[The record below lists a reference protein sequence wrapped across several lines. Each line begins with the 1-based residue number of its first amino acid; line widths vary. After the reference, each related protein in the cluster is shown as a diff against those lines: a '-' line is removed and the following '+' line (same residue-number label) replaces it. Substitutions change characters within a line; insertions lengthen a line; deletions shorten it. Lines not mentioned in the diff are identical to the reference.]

1 MIAKELIFREPLC
14 LGEHKTLLDAKM
26 AFELHDADVLAVLRP
41 DGTPHGVLSRR
52 NLQDYLRRGNSL
64 STPLPQLTTE
74 EFVCISDTSDVRT
87 VFDKDILVALVVSS
101 DKKVKALVTKQDL
114 LRAYYD
120 KLEVTNTNLH
130 AILGAVNAA
139 LVAID
144 KDGKITYVNGCAKEL
159 LEVQSRPLV
168 GTSIEQFLPE
178 ASMREVAL
186 AFNVQTSFKATMM
199 GKSYSI
205 NAVPIKGKTN
215 PAGAVLVLADD
226 SREELLR
233 SQLHEEKN
241 HSEILQTILDIAY
254 DGIVVVDAQGIITM
268 MSRSYLNFID
278 LTRDQVIG
286 RHVTDVIEN
295 TRMHIVIETGIPEV
309 ADIQRIKGSYMVA
322 TRIPIFSGGQVIGAI
337 GKVLFRN
344 IDDLASLYQK
354 IGKMEEQL
362 QVYKGQLNRSNRAR
376 YSFADIVGR
385 SEALSLAKRQA
396 TKAAAS
402 DTTVLLLGESG
413 VGKEIFAQA
422 IHTHSKRANQ
432 AFIKVNCAAIPNEL
446 METEFFGYEE
456 GTFPGAKVGGKIGK
470 FEAADGGTIFLDEI
484 ADMPLP
490 MQAKILR
497 VLQEREIEKIGAVSP
512 QKVDVRVIVSSNQDL
527 EERVRT
533 GRLRQDLYYRIN
545 AWTLTIPPLR
555 QRKED
560 IEDLVEHI
568 LDKYSHKH
576 GKYVEKVSERAM
588 ALLYKYSWP
597 GNVRE
602 LENEIARSV
611 GLLDNGWV
619 VLPEHL
625 SEKITGA
632 VAPPAIRP
640 LEEVLLAAEKQ
651 ALADS
656 LQICTQNK
664 SCAAK
669 LLGISRSSLYE
680 KLLKHGFL
688 Q

>member
-1 MIAKELIFREPLC
+1 VIAKDLIFREPLC
-14 LGEHKTLLDAKM
+14 LSEHKTLLDARL
-26 AFELHDADVLAVLRP
+26 AFEQHDVDVLAVLRT
-41 DGTPHGVLSRR
+41 DGAPQGVLSRR
-52 NLQDYLRRGNSL
+52 RLHDLLRRGSSL
-64 STPLPQLTTE
+64 ATPLPQLVGE
-74 EFVCISDTSDVRT
+74 EFVCIRDTSDVRA
-87 VFDKDILVALVVSS
+87 VFDKDVLAALVVSPEQ
-101 DKKVKALVTKQDL
+101 KVKAIVTKQDL

-139 LVAID
+139 LIAID
-144 KDGKITYVNGCAKEL
+144 KEGKITYANGYANEL
-159 LEVQSRPLV
+159 FEVPGHSLA
-168 GTSIEQFLPE
+168 GTKIELFLPE
-178 ASMREVAL
+178 ASLREVSL
-186 AFNVQTSFKATMM
+186 AFNVQTSFKAVIR
-199 GKSYSI
+199 GKHYSI
-205 NAVPIKGKTN
+205 NAVPIRGKTS
-215 PAGAVLVLADD
+215 PAGAVIVLEDD

-233 SQLHEEKN
+233 SQLVQEKN

-268 MSRSYLNFID
+268 MSRAYLSFLN
-278 LTRDQVIG
+278 LTHEQVIG

-309 ADIQRIKGSYMVA
+309 AEIQRIKGNYMVA
-322 TRIPIFSGGQVIGAI
+322 TRIPIFRGGKIIGAI

-362 QVYKGQLNRSNRAR
+362 QVYKGQLSLSNRAR

-385 SEALSLAKRQA
+385 SEAILLAKRQA
-396 TKAAAS
+396 AKAAAS

-422 IHTHSKRANQ
+422 IHSHSKRSNQ
-432 AFIKVNCAAIPNEL
+432 AFIKVNCAAIPSEL

-484 ADMPLP
+484 ADMPLA

-568 LDKYSHKH
+568 LDKYSHKY
-576 GKYVEKVSERAM
+576 GKYVERASEKAM

-602 LENEIARSV
+602 LENEIARAM
-611 GLLDNGWV
+611 GLLDSGWV
-619 VLPEHL
+619 VLPGHL
-625 SEKITGA
+625 SEKITGD
-632 VAPPAIRP
+632 VTPSSTRT

-651 ALADS
+651 AIADS
-656 LQICTQNK
+656 LKICAQNK

-669 LLGISRSSLYE
+669 HLGISRSSLYE
-680 KLLKHGFL
+680 KMLRHGL
-688 Q
+688 SS

>member
-1 MIAKELIFREPLC
+1 M
-14 LGEHKTLLDAKM
+14 
-26 AFELHDADVLAVLRP
+26 
-41 DGTPHGVLSRR
+41 
-52 NLQDYLRRGNSL
+52 
-64 STPLPQLTTE
+64 
-74 EFVCISDTSDVRT
+74 
-87 VFDKDILVALVVSS
+87 
-101 DKKVKALVTKQDL
+101 
-114 LRAYYD
+114 
-120 KLEVTNTNLH
+120 
-130 AILGAVNAA
+130 
-139 LVAID
+139 
-144 KDGKITYVNGCAKEL
+144 
-159 LEVQSRPLV
+159 
-168 GTSIEQFLPE
+168 
-178 ASMREVAL
+178 
-186 AFNVQTSFKATMM
+186 
-199 GKSYSI
+199 
-205 NAVPIKGKTN
+205 
-215 PAGAVLVLADD
+215 
-226 SREELLR
+226 
-233 SQLHEEKN
+233 
-241 HSEILQTILDIAY
+241 
-254 DGIVVVDAQGIITM
+254 
-268 MSRSYLNFID
+268 
-278 LTRDQVIG
+278 
-286 RHVTDVIEN
+286 
-295 TRMHIVIETGIPEV
+295 
-309 ADIQRIKGSYMVA
+309 
-322 TRIPIFSGGQVIGAI
+322 
-337 GKVLFRN
+337 
-344 IDDLASLYQK
+344 
-354 IGKMEEQL
+354 
-362 QVYKGQLNRSNRAR
+362 
-376 YSFADIVGR
+376 
-385 SEALSLAKRQA
+385 
-396 TKAAAS
+396 
-402 DTTVLLLGESG
+402 
-413 VGKEIFAQA
+413 
-422 IHTHSKRANQ
+422 
-432 AFIKVNCAAIPNEL
+432 NCAAIPNEL

-527 EERVRT
+527 EERART

-656 LQICTQNK
+656 LQICAQNK